1 MQTSTAERKW
11 AYACFEDVN
20 SRVHITTDC
29 WTSPNNH
36 TFMGVGAH
44 FHRDVKLISFILD
57 FVTLEKVHTW
67 QPGDRT
73 ADL

>member
-1 MQTSTAERKW
+1 
-11 AYACFEDVN
+11 
-20 SRVHITTDC
+20 
-29 WTSPNNH
+29 
-36 TFMGVGAH
+36 MGVGAH